1 MEENVVCEETMR
13 ENTMDKSAKTLL
25 RLLDI
30 AINGNVKEIDDN
42 VDWRNVLLL
51 AQ

>member
-1 MEENVVCEETMR
+1 MVCEETMSGT
-13 ENTMDKSAKTLL
+13 TMDKSAKTLL

-42 VDWRNVLLL
+42 VDW
-51 AQ
+51 QTCP